1 MNMWTEDSVGFEK
14 AKGSL
19 SNAGWSKC
27 EVVFSKQKTQQ
38 TIGLLKAVTPANLEG
53 TFTKLSFDFK
63 RSLALAVSLKL

>member
-38 TIGLLKAVTPANLEG
+38 TIG
-53 TFTKLSFDFK
+53 TKLVITINNKFSN
-63 RSLALAVSLKL
+63 AL